1 MKKISHFSTESLFS
15 GLSFPI
21 FPRTPCSTTA
31 KHLGSRQRA
40 TGTEIKR
47 SKHKI
52 QNGGEIGSFLD
63 DRSFGMAHTDDQW
76 VRLFNVS
83 DPRRAY
89 AGHTLYKVTSKV
101 TKIV

>member
-1 MKKISHFSTESLFS
+1 MKKISHFSRT
-15 GLSFPI
+15 FPI
-21 FPRTPCSTTA
+21 FPSRTLSSTTA
-31 KHLGSRQRA
+31 KRLGSRQRA
-40 TGTEIKR
+40 TGAEMKR
-47 SKHKI
+47 SKRKI